1 MRIVHLQYL
10 ENLLEYEREGEL
22 NESRLRRLIDL
33 RNRYLDGEKIK
44 LFEQMSKHVHVDQIN
59 MFAKNH
65 LRDHFQGLD
74 KYTRHRLEG
83 ILGVTNRNKR
93 KKFSK
98 ESIDKLRSLRSLQ
111 RILPIVAANHL
122 GVTKMMFEPRKQH
135 NNSKKKLVNIIKTK
149 AMKKAIL
156 PRRKLR

>member
-1 MRIVHLQYL
+1 
-10 ENLLEYEREGEL
+10 
-22 NESRLRRLIDL
+22 
-33 RNRYLDGEKIK
+33 
-44 LFEQMSKHVHVDQIN
+44 MSKHVHVDQIN

-122 GVTKMMFEPRKQH
+122 FTKMITASHQH
-135 NNSKKKLVNIIKTK
+135 NNSKKLVNIKTK
-149 AMKKAIL
+149 EEKAIL
-156 PRRKLR
+156 TRRKIR